1 MNLGAVFDPLFLV
14 PFVNGLLLAVLLPVL
29 GAYVRLRDEWLAS
42 LGVAQAAAAGVV
54 IGSLFSSDVTVTAL
68 VAAALAATAKA
79 AFGRGGNDLYAV
91 MILLGWTAALIVAA
105 NTAHGDDLAR
115 ALVQGQLY
123 FTDHPHL
130 HGLLAI
136 GLAVGALLPWVS
148 NRLLLGRFFPDHFR
162 ANGIARPHHDLV
174 FDVLLAVALALAA
187 TTIGVMAAF
196 ALVFVPPWVTF
207 RLAHGWQRTIT
218 WCGVLGVTAYG
229 VSFAAAIVLDQPYGP
244 VLVGALLVAGFLRL
258 LPPHFGQS

>member
-1 MNLGAVFDPLFLV
+1 VSPWAVFDPLFLV

-54 IGSLFSSDVTVTAL
+54 IGSLVSSDVTVTAL
-68 VAAALAATAKA
+68 GAAALAAAGKA

-91 MILLGWTAALIVAA
+91 MILLGWTAALLVAA
-105 NTAHGDDLAR
+105 NSAHGDDLAR

-130 HGLLAI
+130 HGLIAI
-136 GLAVGALLPWVS
+136 GLVIGVLLPWVS
-148 NRLLLGRFFPDHFR
+148 SRLLLGQFFPDHFR
-162 ANGIARPHHDLV
+162 ANGIARPHHEFV
-174 FDVLLAVALALAA
+174 FDVLLAVTLALAA

-207 RLAHGWQRTIT
+207 RVAHGWQRTLA
-218 WCGVLGVTAYG
+218 WSVGLAVAAYA
-229 VSFAAAIVLDQPYGP
+229 VSFAGAIVFDQPYGP
-244 VLVGALLVAGFLRL
+244 VLVAVLIVAGLLRL
-258 LPPHFGQS
+258 LPRH